1 MKIEKKDWLFIAM
14 ILVVV
19 GIFLSISG
27 KEKTKVVPNN
37 ATHKEVYDIA
47 YQNAP
52 GPDASIFEVG
62 RFQACKKL
70 AEKNCESCHEAN
82 GIKLPPNHPPKNRCL
97 FCHKLVMK

>member
-52 GPDASIFEVG
+52 GPDASIFRRAFSG
-62 RFQACKKL
+62 LQK
-70 AEKNCESCHEAN
+70 SCGKE
-82 GIKLPPNHPPKNRCL
+82 LR
-97 FCHKLVMK
+97 VMP